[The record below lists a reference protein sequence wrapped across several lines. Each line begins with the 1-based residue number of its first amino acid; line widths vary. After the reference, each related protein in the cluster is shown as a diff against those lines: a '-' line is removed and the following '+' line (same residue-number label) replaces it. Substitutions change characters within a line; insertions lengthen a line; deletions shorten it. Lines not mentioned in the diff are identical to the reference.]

1 MYFFI
6 YLFFYLIFFLS
17 FIFSKCTC
25 VRTLKI
31 NNNQNFKKDCE
42 KDNFENHKKVKKEK
56 NGQNDNKTF

>member
-1 MYFFI
+1 
-6 YLFFYLIFFLS
+6 
-17 FIFSKCTC
+17 

-56 NGQNDNKTF
+56 NGQKDNKTF